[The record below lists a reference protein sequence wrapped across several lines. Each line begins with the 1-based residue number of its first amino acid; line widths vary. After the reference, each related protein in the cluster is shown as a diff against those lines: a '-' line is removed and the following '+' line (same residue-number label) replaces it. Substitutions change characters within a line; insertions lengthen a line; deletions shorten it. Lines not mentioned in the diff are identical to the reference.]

1 LPNRFRFLVLSLLV
15 PWLGCSELF
24 PSSGPGPAPVP
35 ATITPTGC
43 TAATSI
49 HTAPGGYYVNGN
61 TICTADGHAH
71 LFHGV
76 DRPSLEWSSTGEN
89 LSAADFA
96 LMASWKAN
104 VVRIAL
110 NQDFWIAASPL
121 FDANY
126 ASLLDT
132 TIAWAEA
139 AGMDVI
145 LDLHWSAPGDLLAT
159 AALPMPDADHA
170 PAFWSDVAR
179 TFRGNDAVVFDLFN
193 EPGPD
198 GNRDSVAA
206 WECWRDGGTCAGV
219 PYPVAGMSELL
230 RVVRESGATN
240 VVALAGVQW
249 GNTLTRWLEY
259 APDDD
264 AIVAS
269 WHTYDFAWCVTI
281 ACYEANVGALSDDVP
296 VIGTEIG
303 TNACAAAWMG
313 ELMDWLDHR
322 RLGYLAWTWS
332 TWLAQSCAASALIL
346 DYDGTPSP
354 YGAIYREHLAAL
366 PKRLR

>member
-1 LPNRFRFLVLSLLV
+1 VFL
-15 PWLGCSELF
+15 
-24 PSSGPGPAPVP
+24 
-35 ATITPTGC
+35 
-43 TAATSI
+43 AAAAI
-49 HTAPGGYYVNGN
+49 V
-61 TICTADGHAH
+61 I
-71 LFHGV
+71 
-76 DRPSLEWSSTGEN
+76 
-89 LSAADFA
+89 LSAGISLHDDRGVT
-96 LMASWKAN
+96 ASAS
-104 VVRIAL
+104 AETTG
-110 NQDFWIAASPL
+110 ASPL
-121 FDANY
+121 RVRSHRLVDAEGREVILHGVNRMGAEYMCVQGRGIFDGPVDQ
-126 ASLLDT
+126 ASIDAMRTWGINAVRLPLN
-132 TIAWAEA
+132 AQCWLGSSGVPPGYGGA
-139 AGMDVI
+139 AYRDAIVSYTKALVASGLYVI